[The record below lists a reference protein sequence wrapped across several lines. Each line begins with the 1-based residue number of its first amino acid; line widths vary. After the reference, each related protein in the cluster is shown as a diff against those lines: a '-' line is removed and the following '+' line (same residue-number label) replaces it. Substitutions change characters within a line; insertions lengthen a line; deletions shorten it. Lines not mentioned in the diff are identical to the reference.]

1 MLGLDSQRK
10 TSSNP
15 YDIDQLR
22 NSVNARSLSVSNA
35 VYRSSTMS
43 NDPNLILD
51 RTLWRNLI
59 HVSDPT
65 YWDKAWLLL
74 SSRLFIFC

>member
-51 RTLWRNLI
+51 RTL
-59 HVSDPT
+59 
-65 YWDKAWLLL
+65 
-74 SSRLFIFC
+74 